1 MPVDPSSLERALS
14 NIRKEYNVETIRTGN
29 SYGNP
34 DRIST
39 GSLELDLVLGG
50 GIPEGRW
57 SHFYGGKNSAKT
69 LTALNVIGNAQKKGR
84 KAALYNVEK
93 QYAAEWAA
101 KHGVDNDD
109 LILVEETKIEDIGAI
124 MEELMGSVHLHVI
137 DSLPA
142 AISVDELAADN
153 DEWRPGISARA
164 WGKVLRR
171 VNERFD
177 ERENTIIFINHV
189 GAVFGKYGGS
199 DEPKGAKFVEYLSS
213 LSLDFRRTSWLFRDK
228 KGFLREEGSSEASLS
243 GDKTPAGIEY
253 AARVQ
258 KSRVCKPFRTA
269 RMRLDFDSGQIDD
282 LWSISKAA
290 ILYGLVDKPNPK
302 QGWMN
307 LPDGSKLNGEPQL
320 REYIAEHP
328 EFKEEILKKLKD
340 ELS

>member
-1 MPVDPSSLERALS
+1 MPVDPNELNRALS
-14 NIRKEYNVETIRTGN
+14 NIRKQYGEGTVRTGDT
-29 SYGNP
+29 YLNP

-50 GIPEGRW
+50 GVPQGRW

-69 LTALNVIGNAQKKGR
+69 LTALNVIGNAQKQGLNC
-84 KAALYNVEK
+84 ALYNVEK
-93 QYAAEWAA
+93 QYTAEWAS
-101 KHGVDNDD
+101 KHGVNNES
-109 LILVEETKIEDIGAI
+109 LTLVEETKIEDIGAI
-124 MEELMGSVHLHVI
+124 MEELMGSVHVHVI

-142 AISVDELAADN
+142 AISVDELAADA

-177 ERENTIIFINHV
+177 EKENTIVFINHV
-189 GAVFGKYGGS
+189 GTVFGKYGGG

-213 LSLDFRRTSWLFRDK
+213 CSLEFRRTSWLFRDK
-228 KGFLREEGSSEASLS
+228 KGFLRDEGSSEPSLS

-253 AARVQ
+253 AAKVN

-269 RMRLDFDSGQIDD
+269 RMRLDFETGQIDD

-290 ILYGLVDKPNPK
+290 IFYGLVEKPNPK
-302 QGWMN
+302 AGWME
-307 LPDGSKLNGEPQL
+307 LPDGNKVNGEPQL
-320 REYIAEHP
+320 REYIEEHP
-328 EFKEEILKKLKD
+328 EFKEEILTKLRE
-340 ELS
+340 ELQ